1 MYSEEL
7 KAYIEPAAAKVDF
20 MKKSPLRYFLAA
32 VFAGLLAG
40 LGATFTYIV
49 GSILHET
56 VFYKIVMGLSFGGTL
71 CVIYFSS
78 SELFTGNNM
87 LMACGVF
94 DKKVKIIDAL
104 KLWVLCFLGNW
115 VGSLIMVVIFV
126 SAGLLDYY
134 SPGLSELIGQTAAVK
149 MNLPFLQ
156 LFLRGIFCNFMVCLS
171 TWCSVKFK
179 NEVAKIII
187 VFWCLYL
194 FLVSGYEH
202 SIANM
207 SVVAYSLVNPIDSTI
222 SISGYLYNLFGAT
235 LGNIVGGVWLGA
247 IVYFIN
253 KGKND

>member
-1 MYSEEL
+1 
-7 KAYIEPAAAKVDF
+7 
-20 MKKSPLRYFLAA
+20 
-32 VFAGLLAG
+32 
-40 LGATFTYIV
+40 
-49 GSILHET
+49 
-56 VFYKIVMGLSFGGTL
+56 
-71 CVIYFSS
+71 
-78 SELFTGNNM
+78 
-87 LMACGVF
+87 
-94 DKKVKIIDAL
+94 
-104 KLWVLCFLGNW
+104 
-115 VGSLIMVVIFV
+115 
-126 SAGLLDYY
+126 
-134 SPGLSELIGQTAAVK
+134 

-156 LFLRGIFCNFMVCLS
+156 LFLRGVFCNFMVCLA